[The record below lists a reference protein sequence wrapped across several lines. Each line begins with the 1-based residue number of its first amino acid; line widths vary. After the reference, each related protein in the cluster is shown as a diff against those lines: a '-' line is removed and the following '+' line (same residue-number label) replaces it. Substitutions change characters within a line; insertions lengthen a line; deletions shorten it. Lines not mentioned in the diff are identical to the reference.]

1 MYLEKAKEL
10 IDTDNA
16 SADALGMI
24 ELITSADDTISQ
36 LEESNN
42 SLIEENRKLRDLN
55 IKSLL
60 GLSAEEVEEKEEKKE
75 EEEKIK
81 SFDEIKE
88 EW

>member
-10 IDTDNA
+10 IDTENA
-16 SADALGMI
+16 SADVLGMI

-60 GLSAEEVEEKEEKKE
+60 GLSAEEVEEKEEKE
-75 EEEKIK
+75 EENIK
-81 SFDEIKE
+81 SFDELRE

>member
-10 IDTDNA
+10 IDTENA
-16 SADALGMI
+16 SADVIGMI

-60 GLSAEEVEEKEEKKE
+60 GLSAEVVEEKEEKE
-75 EEEKIK
+75 EENIK
-81 SFDEIKE
+81 SFDELRE

>member
-10 IDTDNA
+10 IDTENA
-16 SADALGMI
+16 SADVLGMI

-60 GLSAEEVEEKEEKKE
+60 GLSAEEVEEKEEK
-75 EEEKIK
+75 EEEKLK

>member
-24 ELITSADDTISQ
+24 ELITSADDTISK

-42 SLIEENRKLRDLN
+42 ALIEENRKLRDLN

-60 GLSAEEVEEKEEKKE
+60 GLSAEEVEEKEEKEEKE
-75 EEEKIK
+75 ETIK

>member
-60 GLSAEEVEEKEEKKE
+60 GLSAEEVEEKEEKEEKE
-75 EEEKIK
+75 ETIK

>member
-10 IDTDNA
+10 IDTENA
-16 SADALGMI
+16 SADVLGMI

-60 GLSAEEVEEKEEKKE
+60 GLSAEEVEEKEEKEEKE
-75 EEEKIK
+75 ETIK